1 MKAVH
6 FGAGNIGRGFIG
18 QILYENDCE
27 IQFVDVNAAI
37 IDRLNKDRMYKLTY
51 AEDAGEQ
58 IIIQNVS
65 GINSQKN
72 PESVSEAITDC
83 DIITVS
89 VGPNVLKLIAATIY
103 IGLKKRLS
111 IGKNSPLDIIA
122 CENMINASSALRDY
136 VYEYIQGEEEQR
148 MFDQYFGF
156 PDAAVDRIVP
166 LNKKENT
173 IDVIAERYHEWIIQ
187 KKAMVNPKLQLRG
200 VHYVDDLLPYI
211 ERKLFIINTG
221 HSAAAY
227 LGWWLGY
234 QDITEAFRDPRIEEV
249 FLHTNAETKEYIISA
264 WGFSSDEI
272 DDYRMKSLRRFKNPH
287 VSDEISRVARTPM
300 RKLGY
305 EERFIRPIRMLK
317 NLGKSY
323 DYLINIC
330 GYILNYTNDHDA
342 EACRMQQLFEGTH
355 PERVIEVI
363 TGLEDEAL
371 ITELTNSYI
380 EKKEKFNE
388 IKTTDCTR

>member
-18 QILYENDCE
+18 QILYENNFE

-37 IDRLNKDRMYKLTY
+37 IECLNKDRMYKLTY

-65 GINSQKN
+65 GINSQES
-72 PESVSEAITDC
+72 PDSVSEAITNC

-89 VGPNVLKLIAATIY
+89 VGPNVLKRIAATIY
-103 IGLKKRLS
+103 TGLKKRLS
-111 IGKNSPLDIIA
+111 VGKGSPLDIIA
-122 CENMINASSALRDY
+122 CENMINASSALKDY
-136 VYEYIQGEEEQR
+136 VYEYIQNKEEEQ
-148 MFDQYFGF
+148 MFDRYFGF

-187 KKAMVNPKLQLRG
+187 KKGMVNPNLQLRG
-200 VHYVDDLLPYI
+200 VHYVDELLPYI

-234 QDITEAFRDPRIEEV
+234 QDITEAFHDPRIEEV
-249 FLHTNAETKEYIISA
+249 FLQTNAQTKEYIISV
-264 WGFSSDEI
+264 WGFSISEI
-272 DDYRMKSLRRFKNPH
+272 DDYRMKSLQRFKNPY

-317 NLGKSY
+317 NLDKPY
-323 DYLINIC
+323 DYLVNIC
-330 GYILNYTNDHDA
+330 GYILNYKNDHDE
-342 EACRMQQLFEGTH
+342 EACRMRKLFMESV
-355 PERVIEVI
+355 PEHVIEVI
-363 TGLEDEAL
+363 TGINDEKL
-371 ITELTNSYI
+371 IMELTNSYI
-380 EKKEKFNE
+380 EKKEKLNE
-388 IKTTDCTR
+388 IKTTDCTG